1 MCCDFSRS
9 SNPPPPHR

>member
-9 SNPPPPHR
+9 GNPPPPH